1 MGEEE
6 EGHKNVRQR
15 WGGGG
20 GGGEGSAKYYLDATN
35 YSSRSR
41 VK

>member
-20 GGGEGSAKYYLDATN
+20 GRWWGKDQLNIILMQQITPAAPG
-35 YSSRSR
+35 
-41 VK
+41 

>member
-20 GGGEGSAKYYLDATN
+20 WGKDQLNIILMQQIPPAASG
-35 YSSRSR
+35 
-41 VK
+41 